1 MNDNYIYLDWAASA
15 PLRPE
20 IKKILL
26 QSYDDFANPS
36 SIHAQGRQSYN
47 SLKEATKNI
56 ARLFECK
63 ENEII
68 FTSGATESN
77 NLAILG
83 TIAKQIN
90 QKKPIHLITGR
101 SEHSSVYEVFK
112 YLESQG
118 AKVTY
123 LPTGKNGQIRIS
135 DLEKSFTKNT
145 LLVSITAA
153 SNEIGAINPISKITK
168 IVKKFNPNIKVHTD
182 AAQYAI
188 WNKFNAAKLGADLI
202 TISPAKMG
210 GPHGTGIL
218 IARGGDL
225 HPIFYGGKQQNS
237 IRPGTENLA
246 GIITTQKTLELAW
259 KNLDKKTQK
268 VKKLRDTLQHYLLKN
283 YSGSFANNPKNGL
296 PNILSITFPGVRGI
310 DLVYALDAAGVGVA
324 TGSACSEKN
333 QAVIK
338 RELAALGLSSSE
350 QLSTIRI
357 SLGRDTTAEEIELAG
372 KIIIKTAKKLHTE
385 ASDLDILDNIG
396 KKIAKKYAK

>member
-1 MNDNYIYLDWAASA
+1 MNDNYIYLDWAAST

-20 IKKILL
+20 IKKILS
-26 QSYDDFANPS
+26 QSYDNFANPG
-36 SIHAQGRQSYN
+36 SIHSLGRQSYTA
-47 SLKEATKNI
+47 LKEATKNI
-56 ARLFECK
+56 ARLLECK

-83 TIAKQIN
+83 TISRQIN
-90 QKKPIHLITGR
+90 QKKLVHLVT
-101 SEHSSVYEVFK
+101 SQFEHSSVYEVFK

-123 LPTGKNGQIRIS
+123 LPTGKNGQIKLS
-135 DLEKSFTKNT
+135 DLEASLTKNT
-145 LLVSITAA
+145 RLVSIAAA

-182 AAQYAI
+182 AAQYAV

-210 GPHGTGIL
+210 GPHGLGIL
-218 IARGGDL
+218 IVRGADL
-225 HPIFYGGKQQNS
+225 SPVFYGGKQQSS

-246 GIITTQKTLELAW
+246 GTIIAQKTLELTW

-268 VKKLRDTLQHYLLKN
+268 VKNLRDTLQNYLLEN

-296 PNILSITFPGVRGI
+296 SNILNITFPGVRGI

-333 QAVIK
+333 QTIAK
-338 RELAALGLSSSE
+338 RELAALGLSIDE

-357 SLGRDTTAEEIELAG
+357 SLGWDTTKQEIDRAG

-385 ASDLDILDNIG
+385 TSKLDILDNIG
-396 KKIAKKYAK
+396 KKIAEKYAK